1 MDYVLTNAQYELLM
15 CDAPFV
21 SYNHEDTEGGEK
33 KHTAKEMQELTRR
46 WEEKRKAQEAK
57 GQKVSLNDFL
67 ANGVD
72 ALKRNTK

>member
-21 SYNHEDTEGGEK
+21 SYKNEGGEK

-67 ANGVD
+67 VNGVD

>member
-1 MDYVLTNAQYELLM
+1 M

-21 SYNHEDTEGGEK
+21 SYKNEDTEGGEN

-67 ANGVD
+67 VNGVD